1 MEWGEAGRKVGAQLG
16 AEWGAGGRRRRRFV
30 RVARLAKKDVLY
42 PYGSQAGTLRGPGHP
57 AGLVVRFSAFE
68 EAMWYW
74 TPDGKRVA
82 RSMI

>member
-1 MEWGEAGRKVGAQLG
+1 VGGGG
-16 AEWGAGGRRRRRFV
+16 AESGRRRPEAGEGRRRFA

-74 TPDGKRVA
+74 TPDGRRIA

>member
-1 MEWGEAGRKVGAQLG
+1 VERSGGNSGGRWSAERGA
-16 AEWGAGGRRRRRFV
+16 AGRRRRRFAH
-30 RVARLAKKDVLY
+30 VARLAKKDVLY